1 MMKDKDK
8 EHDTKLDRQKLIKM
22 AMAELDHAY
31 APYSG
36 FYVAAAVLMD
46 NGRVY
51 TGVNIENASY
61 PATVCAERNGI
72 FKAISDDKRAK
83 IVAIAVVGGKDG
95 RITDYCAPCGVCR
108 QVMREFC
115 EPSSMKIIMAKDVD
129 DYREMTLAELLP
141 YSFGPDALK

>member
-46 NGRVY
+46 NGMVY

-72 FKAISDDKRAK
+72 FKAISEDKRAK

-95 RITDYCAPCGVCR
+95 KITDYCAPCGVCR
-108 QVMREFC
+108 QVMREFGD
-115 EPSSMKIIMAKDVD
+115 PATMKVIVAKTPA
-129 DYREMTLAELLP
+129 DYQEMTLAELLP
-141 YSFGPDALK
+141 LSFGPEMVK

>member
-8 EHDTKLDRQKLIKM
+8 DHDTELDRQKLIKM

-83 IVAIAVVGGKDG
+83 IVAIAIVGGKDG
-95 RITDYCAPCGVCR
+95 KITDYCAPCGVCR
-108 QVMREFC
+108 QVMREFGD
-115 EPSSMKIIMAKDVD
+115 PATMKVIVAKTPA
-129 DYREMTLAELLP
+129 DYQEMTLAELLP
-141 YSFGPDALK
+141 LSFGPEMVK

>member
-8 EHDTKLDRQKLIKM
+8 DHDTELDRQKLIKM

-72 FKAISDDKRAK
+72 FKAISEDKRAK

-95 RITDYCAPCGVCR
+95 KITDYCAPCGVCR
-108 QVMREFC
+108 QVMREFGD
-115 EPSSMKIIMAKDVD
+115 PATMKVIVAKTPA
-129 DYREMTLAELLP
+129 DYQEMTLAELLP
-141 YSFGPDALK
+141 LSFGPEMVK

>member
-8 EHDTKLDRQKLIKM
+8 DHDTELDRQKLIKM
-22 AMAELDHAY
+22 AMAEIDHAY

-46 NGRVY
+46 NGMVY

-72 FKAISDDKRAK
+72 FKAISEDKRAK

-95 RITDYCAPCGVCR
+95 KITDYCAPCGVCR
-108 QVMREFC
+108 QVMREFGD
-115 EPSSMKIIMAKDVD
+115 PATMKVIVAKTPA
-129 DYREMTLAELLP
+129 DYQEMTLAELLP
-141 YSFGPDALK
+141 LSFGPEMVK